1 MSVRI
6 LCLNGS
12 SRRESLNQKLL
23 DIAAQG
29 ARDAGAEVTLANLA
43 DFGLPIYD
51 ADFEAERGLSSGAR
65 KLQQLVDMHHALLI
79 ATPEYN
85 GGYTALLKNAID
97 WISRPRADGTSGVA
111 LLAGK
116 AAALVSASPGQL
128 GGLRSQAGMRTVLD
142 KLGMVVVPQAFAL
155 SNAHEA
161 FDEQRQLKDANAARV
176 LAGVGEALYRM
187 ALRLS

>member
-6 LCLNGS
+6 LAINGS

-23 DIAAQG
+23 DIAAHG
-29 ARDAGAEVTLANLA
+29 ARHAGAEVTTVRLG
-43 DFGLPIYD
+43 DFDLPIYD
-51 ADFEAERGLSSGAR
+51 GDLEAERGLPDGAR
-65 KLQQLVDMHHALLI
+65 ELQALVDRHQALLI

-142 KLGMVVVPQAFAL
+142 KLGMIVIPQAFAL
-155 SNAHEA
+155 SQAHEA
-161 FDEQRQLKDANAARV
+161 FDIEGQLKDVNATRAV
-176 LAGVGEALYRM
+176 AGVGEALYGM
-187 ALRLS
+187 ALRLA

>member
-6 LCLNGS
+6 LAISGS

-23 DIAAQG
+23 NIAAQG
-29 ARDAGAEVTLANLA
+29 ARDAGAEVTTAKLA
-43 DFGLPIYD
+43 DFEMPIYD
-51 ADFEAERGLSSGAR
+51 GDLEAVRGLPAGAR
-65 KLQQLVDMHHALLI
+65 ELQALIDAHQALLI

-97 WISRPRADGTSGVA
+97 WISRPRSDGASGVA
-111 LLAGK
+111 LVAGK

-142 KLGMVVVPQAFAL
+142 KLGMLVIPQGFAL

-161 FDEQRQLKDANAARV
+161 FDAQGQLKDPNAAWV
-176 LAGVGEALYRM
+176 VSAVGEALYRM